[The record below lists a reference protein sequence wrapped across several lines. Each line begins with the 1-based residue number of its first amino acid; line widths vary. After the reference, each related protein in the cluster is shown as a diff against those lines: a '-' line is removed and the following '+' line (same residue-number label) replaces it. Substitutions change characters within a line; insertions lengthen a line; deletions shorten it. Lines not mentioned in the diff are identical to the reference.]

1 MQSNL
6 NRYNNFA
13 PRLAFAYSPGG
24 GQTVLRGG
32 VGVFYERQP
41 EIMER
46 QSLLYNGVR
55 VREIVVPD
63 PAFLMVTPDVMIDM
77 RTLSVVRIAPDIR
90 SPYVI
95 QASLSVERKL
105 GRGQNHLALEYMIT
119 RGKNLYRMRNINAP
133 LPGTGLRPDPNFIN
147 IDQFE
152 SSGASRGQSFTAT
165 FQAQLRNRF
174 DLLGQ
179 YTLSRNT
186 DDTGGI
192 FSLPANNYDLSGE
205 RGRADFDRRH
215 RLNLIETYA
224 LPWDFRLSAIANVWS
239 GLPYN
244 ITTGFDDNHDTV
256 ANDRPPG
263 VTRNTGHGPAYANV
277 DARLAKRFQLRKK
290 EPATQLDLGLDVF
303 NLLNARNP
311 KNFVGTRTSP
321 FFGRANSVY
330 TGRRL
335 QLSLRLHF

>member
-1 MQSNL
+1 
-6 NRYNNFA
+6 
-13 PRLAFAYSPGG
+13 
-24 GQTVLRGG
+24 
-32 VGVFYERQP
+32 
-41 EIMER
+41 MER
-46 QSLLYNGVR
+46 QSLLYNGLR

-63 PAFLMVTPDVMIDM
+63 PAFVMLTPGVMLDM

-90 SPYVI
+90 SPYLI

-165 FQAQLRNRF
+165 FQARLSNRF

-179 YTLSRNT
+179 YTLSLNT

-224 LPWDFRLSAIANVWS
+224 LPWGFRLSAIANVWS

-321 FFGRANSVY
+321 FFGRADAVY
-330 TGRRL
+330 SARRL
-335 QLSLRLHF
+335 QYSLRFRF